1 MYSFHEVLRG
11 TTGGDPLVVDVIG
24 APAGLTGWGT
34 HTVNF
39 AQALGRLTSVRLH
52 TDASEAARHREV
64 HGPGDFGVVV
74 LGEPFVPERSAR
86 WIVWETTE
94 LPYRQRVLCDATR
107 FLWTPSRWGRET
119 LIANGIE
126 AGRVAVVPEGVDTD
140 FFHPGPRGEGR
151 FRFLSVGKWENRKYP
166 DGLLRAFIEEF
177 GADETVELYLHAHN
191 PYIPGFSLAEAV
203 GRTGL
208 PDTGNIVLGEP
219 CSLTD
224 LRALYRS
231 ADCFVLPT
239 RAEGWGLPILE
250 AMACGLPAIVTAY
263 SAPAD
268 YIDEANG
275 YPLRVAGMVEA
286 HDATHGIAT
295 GLWAEPDL
303 SHLRALM
310 RRAFREREELREKGR
325 HARATAESLSWN
337 ASAEIALRT
346 MARAI
351 G

>member
-1 MYSFHEVLRG
+1 MYSPSEVLGRAA
-11 TTGGDPLVVDVIG
+11 GGDSPVVDVFG

-39 AQALGRLTSVRLH
+39 AGALSRLTPVRLH
-52 TDASEAARHREV
+52 TDPTEAARHRAM

-94 LPYRQRVLCDATR
+94 LPPGQQALCAGTR

-126 AGRVAVVPEGVDTD
+126 AGRVAVVPEGVDTA

-177 GADETVELYLHAHN
+177 GGDETVELYLHAHN

-203 GRTGL
+203 RRTGL
-208 PDTGNIVLGEP
+208 PDTGTIVFGEP
-219 CSLTD
+219 CSLPD

-275 YPLRVAGMVEA
+275 YPLQVAGMVEA
-286 HDATHGIAT
+286 HDPAYGIAG

-303 SHLRALM
+303 IHLKALM
-310 RRAFREREELREKGR
+310 RRAYREREELREKGR
-325 HARATAESLSWN
+325 RARATAEALSWD
-337 ASAEIALRT
+337 AAADIALRT
-346 MARAI
+346 MARSI